1 MSWKPTDGFVPVS
14 RLWRTLAFRLTAAYA
29 LAGLLLVLLATASLY
44 LLTVTE
50 MERGT
55 GLFIADKFN
64 VLGTLLRERPND
76 WEALHE
82 EIDLETA
89 SRRYEQFY
97 IRLLDERNQPLLV
110 TPGMEARLDLGQLTR
125 QSGTHPGR
133 TLRMK
138 GRNGQIFRVA
148 TATAP
153 VGSPPTQTDTIQIAI
168 DVSQQE
174 EFLQRYRLWFFSIL
188 LGTFVALPLIGY
200 QIARRGIRPVEDMAA
215 TARRISSTNLRER
228 ILPDGYPF
236 ELASLAGTFNQMLD
250 RLEDSFERI
259 SRFSADIAHDLRTP
273 VNNIRGEAEVGLA
286 RGRTI
291 PEYREVLES
300 CLEEAVRLSDLIGDL
315 LFLARAESPL
325 AHVRRESVNIVEL
338 LDGMREYYEA
348 SAAEAGVSLTT
359 SANRAPVI
367 AQLDRTLVQRA
378 VSNLVSNAVAH
389 TPPGGS
395 VVLAASS
402 EDSAVH
408 IEVSDSGIGIPS
420 EALPKVFDRF
430 FRLDSSRSQALGGT
444 GLGLAIVQSIMLL
457 HGGKVEIASQLGQGT
472 RVTLHMPIAWQDH
485 ASAAP
490 NHHLT
495 KT

>member
-1 MSWKPTDGFVPVS
+1 MSWKPPDSFALVS

-50 MERGT
+50 MERDAQ
-55 GLFIADKFN
+55 LFIADKFN
-64 VLGTLLRERPND
+64 VVRTLLRERPND
-76 WEALHE
+76 WEALQE

-89 SRRYEQFY
+89 ARRYEQFY

-110 TPGMEARLDLGQLTR
+110 TPGMEERLDLAQLTR
-125 QSGTHPGR
+125 ESGNHSGR
-133 TLRMK
+133 TLRMN
-138 GRNGQIFRVA
+138 GRNGQVFRVA
-148 TATAP
+148 TTTAP

-174 EFLQRYRLWFFSIL
+174 QFLERYRLWFFSIL
-188 LGTFVALPLIGY
+188 LGTFVVLPLIGY

-286 RGRTI
+286 RARTI
-291 PEYREVLES
+291 TEYREVLES
-300 CLEEAVRLSDLIGDL
+300 CLEEAVRLSDLVGDL

-325 AHVRRESVNIVEL
+325 AHLRREPVNLVEL

-359 SANRAPVI
+359 SANQAPVI
-367 AQLDRTLVQRA
+367 AKLDRTLVQRA

-395 VVLAASS
+395 VVLAAGS

-408 IEVSDSGIGIPS
+408 IEVSDTGVGIPA

-430 FRLDSSRSQALGGT
+430 FRLDSSRSQGSGGT

-457 HGGKVEIASQLGQGT
+457 HGGKVEIASQPGQGT
-472 RVTLHMPIAWQDH
+472 TVTLHMPIAQQGQ
-485 ASAAP
+485 AAGAP
-490 NHHLT
+490 PHHLT

>member
-1 MSWKPTDGFVPVS
+1 MSWKPTDSLAPVS

-44 LLTVTE
+44 LLTVNE

-55 GLFIADKFN
+55 RLFIADKFN
-64 VLGTLLRERPND
+64 VVSTLLRERPSD
-76 WEALHE
+76 WEALQE
-82 EIDLETA
+82 EIELETA
-89 SRRYEQFY
+89 ARRYERFY
-97 IRLLDERNQPLLV
+97 IRLLDEQGRPLLV
-110 TPGMEARLDLGQLTR
+110 TPGMEEHLDLWQLTSR
-125 QSGTHPGR
+125 LKSHPGG
-133 TLRMK
+133 TLRMNGK
-138 GRNGQIFRVA
+138 SGRVFRVA
-148 TATAP
+148 NATAP
-153 VGSPPTQTDTIQIAI
+153 VGSSPTRTDTIQIAV

-200 QIARRGIRPVEDMAA
+200 QIARRGTRPVEDMAA

-228 ILPDGYPF
+228 ILPDGYPL

-250 RLEDSFERI
+250 RLEGSFERI

-273 VNNIRGEAEVGLA
+273 VNNIRGEAEVALA

-291 PEYREVLES
+291 TEYREVLES

-315 LFLARAESPL
+315 LFLARAESPT
-325 AHVRRESVNIVEL
+325 AHVRHEAVNVVEL

-348 SAAEAGVSLTT
+348 SATAAGVSLTT
-359 SANRAPVI
+359 SANRTPVI
-367 AQLDRTLVQRA
+367 AKLDRTLVQRA

-395 VVLAASS
+395 VVLTASL
-402 EDSAVH
+402 EGSAVH
-408 IEVSDSGIGIPS
+408 IEVIDTGTGIPS

-430 FRLDSSRSQALGGT
+430 FRLDSSRSQSSGGT
-444 GLGLAIVQSIMLL
+444 GLGLAIVQGIVLL
-457 HGGKVEIASQLGQGT
+457 HGGKVEIASQLGEGT
-472 RVTLHMPIAWQDH
+472 TVTLHMPVAQQVH
-485 ASAAP
+485 TPVP
-490 NHHLT
+490 NHHMT
-495 KT
+495 KS

>member
-1 MSWKPTDGFVPVS
+1 
-14 RLWRTLAFRLTAAYA
+14 
-29 LAGLLLVLLATASLY
+29 
-44 LLTVTE
+44 
-50 MERGT
+50 
-55 GLFIADKFN
+55 
-64 VLGTLLRERPND
+64 
-76 WEALHE
+76 
-82 EIDLETA
+82 
-89 SRRYEQFY
+89 
-97 IRLLDERNQPLLV
+97 
-110 TPGMEARLDLGQLTR
+110 
-125 QSGTHPGR
+125 
-133 TLRMK
+133 
-138 GRNGQIFRVA
+138 
-148 TATAP
+148 
-153 VGSPPTQTDTIQIAI
+153 
-168 DVSQQE
+168 
-174 EFLQRYRLWFFSIL
+174 
-188 LGTFVALPLIGY
+188 
-200 QIARRGIRPVEDMAA
+200 MAA

-291 PEYREVLES
+291 TEYREVIES

-359 SANRAPVI
+359 SPNRAPVI

-402 EDSAVH
+402 EDLAVH
-408 IEVSDSGIGIPS
+408 IEVRDTGVGIPS

-430 FRLDSSRSQALGGT
+430 FRLDSSRSQASGGT

-472 RVTLHMPIAWQDH
+472 RVTLHMPIAEQGH

-490 NHHLT
+490 NHHMT
-495 KT
+495 KTQCSRHLAVRISPLR